1 LLRLTSSEDDGELSP
16 ATAALTLLLMPFSKV
31 FDLKLPRLKEPSG
44 DPRSRV
50 ASVDSLFGTIK
61 AADRYV
67 NDVKN
72 QKRMVTV
79 FERDCHFLMRCR
91 YRSLAVRALK

>member
-1 LLRLTSSEDDGELSP
+1 MPLSR
-16 ATAALTLLLMPFSKV
+16 V
-31 FDLKLPRLKEPSG
+31 FDLKLLRLKELSG
-44 DPRSRV
+44 GPRSRV

-79 FERDCHFLMRCR
+79 
-91 YRSLAVRALK
+91 V